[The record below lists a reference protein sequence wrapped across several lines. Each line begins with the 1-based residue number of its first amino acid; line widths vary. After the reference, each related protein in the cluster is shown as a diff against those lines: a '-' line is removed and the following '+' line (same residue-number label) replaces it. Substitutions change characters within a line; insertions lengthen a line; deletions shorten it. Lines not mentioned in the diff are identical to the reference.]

1 MAPAGGMVEGTV
13 HRVTYKSNINGFTIL
28 QINAV
33 QVSGKPPPAPVNGA
47 ALPRKGAHPAMCLL
61 QRPSHVT

>member
-1 MAPAGGMVEGTV
+1 MVEGTV

-33 QVSGKPPPAPVNGA
+33 RVSGKPPPANTNGTA
-47 ALPRKGAHPAMCLL
+47 PMRKGKPFRAYLL
-61 QRPSHVT
+61 YQFLCVFL